1 MTHRDLYER
10 VSGCGEVRPPRSLKP
25 FRMEMDM
32 ADLLYTIRKHFLL
45 YPKAWKE
52 GDGCTRLSF
61 LIFGLGNLV
70 RGQIVKG
77 LLFLLMEAGLI
88 GYMVKIGFQGI
99 RGFVTLGTQ
108 EQGWVF
114 DAQKGIDVL
123 VAGDNSMLLLLYGI
137 IAILAVVVF
146 VLLWRSSIQSAYTVQ
161 KLKENGELI
170 PGLKEELELF
180 LDKKVHVTLLLLP
193 VLGILVFTVLPL
205 IYMILVAF
213 TDYNSEHQPPGNLFH
228 WVGFANFRTLLA
240 SNSPLGNSF
249 WPILG
254 WTIFWAVIATVTCFL
269 AGILLSLWIGSR
281 YVKGKKFWRT
291 IFVLSVAV
299 PQFVSL
305 LVIRTMLQPEG
316 AVNVLLKSLGLIQE
330 SLPFLTNAAWAR
342 TVVILVNLW
351 VGAPY
356 TMLIATGIL
365 MNVPGELYE
374 AARIDGANGVTMF
387 TKITFP
393 YIIFIM
399 TPYLITQ
406 FIGNVNNF
414 NVIYLLTGGGPST
427 LAYYQAGKTDLLV
440 TWLYKLTVGSKDY
453 CYASAIGIL
462 VFVISAVVSLVTYRN
477 TSAYKN
483 EEGFQ

>member
-1 MTHRDLYER
+1 
-10 VSGCGEVRPPRSLKP
+10 
-25 FRMEMDM
+25 MEMDM
-32 ADLLYTIRKHFLL
+32 SNFLHSVRSHFLL
-45 YPKAWKE
+45 YPRAIKK
-52 GDGCTRLSF
+52 GDVFTRLSF
-61 LIFGLGNLV
+61 IIFGIGNIV
-70 RGQIVKG
+70 RGQWIKG
-77 LLFLLMEAGLI
+77 ILFLLMEMGLI
-88 GYMVKIGFQGI
+88 WYMVRAGFEGV
-99 RGFVTLGTQ
+99 RGFITLGTQ

-114 DAQKGIDVL
+114 DEKKGIDVM

-137 IAILAVVVF
+137 IALLAIVIFVV
-146 VLLWRSSIQSAYTVQ
+146 LWRSSISSAYNVQ
-161 KLKENGELI
+161 SLKERGEKI
-170 PGLKEELELF
+170 PGLRDEIELL
-180 LDKKVHVTLLLLP
+180 LDKKVHITLLSLP
-193 VLGILVFTVLPL
+193 VLGILIFTVLPL

-213 TDYNSEHQPPGNLFH
+213 TDYNSENQPPGHLFH
-228 WVGFANFRTLLA
+228 WIGFANFRTILA
-240 SNSPLGNSF
+240 SNSPLGSSF

-254 WTIFWAVIATVTCFL
+254 WTIFWAVIATVTCFF
-269 AGILLSLWIGSR
+269 AGVLLSLWIGSK

-291 IFVLSVAV
+291 MFVLSVAV

-316 AVNVLLKSLGLIQE
+316 AMNVMLKSLGMIQD
-330 SLPFLTNAAWAR
+330 SLPFLTNATWAR
-342 TVVILVNLW
+342 AVVIVVNLW

-365 MNVPGELYE
+365 MNVPSELYE
-374 AARIDGANGVTMF
+374 AARIDGANGFAMF

-393 YIIFIM
+393 YIIFVM

-427 LAYYQAGKTDLLV
+427 LDYYQAGKTDLLV
-440 TWLYKLTVGSKDY
+440 TWLYKLTVSSKDY
-453 CYASAIGIL
+453 CYASTIGIL
-462 VFVISAVVSLVTYRN
+462 VFVISAIVSLATYRN